1 MLQEMDKEPKEEEL
15 PEDQATSIPF
25 ERNHSIVYESTSKTS
40 TKKTSITETSNLSGP
55 IQQQPLWNP
64 RKSTVAPPV
73 ANKSFKGPEAPAAT
87 ADNPR
92 CGECDRFIV

>member
-1 MLQEMDKEPKEEEL
+1 MTNWWFIIIGNRVNFKKNEKIYDSAKSEVFKMLQEMDKEPKEEEL

-64 RKSTVAPPV
+64 RKST
-73 ANKSFKGPEAPAAT
+73 KT
-87 ADNPR
+87 
-92 CGECDRFIV
+92 